1 MSGRASI
8 QLTTARW
15 RAPSII
21 TSARNF
27 STSPW
32 SFQGTADTRSSQD
45 VDIIRRL
52 RKHERSTAA
61 ALNADLDDFLD
72 RFDRF
77 YKPKPTVDEGVQTA
91 LRQNKYI
98 STERLRHDETVA
110 TIGKDVVEQYE
121 EFRKHLKD
129 YEEEPYPE
137 WQPGDSDVVTRQ
149 LSQSSR
155 KLQDYE
161 DEKKITAKDAN
172 RGLDKDEEHYQAL
185 LRTRDALRE
194 KGLGAAERV
203 ANDFINSNRS
213 VYAHVS
219 ATLDPVD
226 LDSISEDVQ
235 TYSSLKKKSSVKRS

>member
-21 TSARNF
+21 TSARNL

-77 YKPKPTVDEGVQTA
+77 YKPKSTVDEGVQTA

-110 TIGKDVVEQYE
+110 TIGKDVVEQYG

-161 DEKKITAKDAN
+161 DEKKSLPRTQTVVSTRTRNTTRLCSGPEMLYVK
-172 RGLDKDEEHYQAL
+172 RVSGL
-185 LRTRDALRE
+185 LRGSPTISSTPIGR
-194 KGLGAAERV
+194 
-203 ANDFINSNRS
+203 F
-213 VYAHVS
+213 
-219 ATLDPVD
+219 TLM
-226 LDSISEDVQ
+226 
-235 TYSSLKKKSSVKRS
+235 